1 MSTVI
6 QADFAPSAAAP
17 NGGAPRLLALLQDGI
32 SLVAI
37 LRQGA
42 RATEPASF
50 ATEILTLLQEYERHA
65 RNFGKNVE
73 DIENGK
79 YAFCALLDEVIMTSV
94 PEMRSMWERE
104 PLQLRLFG
112 EHLAGEGF
120 FLRLDK
126 LRLTPEKHLE
136 ALEVFHYALLLGF
149 RGRYLLEGSERLEY
163 LIAQLGREISHLR
176 GQAPAFA
183 PHAGLPARIAEA
195 VRELMPVSVLMAGLL
210 FLVVAVFTVYHVWLG
225 SETDAL
231 HPPATDTPATPENSA
246 TGADAPTGSP
256 SAPAATDTSVRPVVM
271 RYAGNA
277 GNADGLTFAQHAE
290 CNA

>member
-1 MSTVI
+1 
-6 QADFAPSAAAP
+6 
-17 NGGAPRLLALLQDGI
+17 
-32 SLVAI
+32 
-37 LRQGA
+37 
-42 RATEPASF
+42 
-50 ATEILTLLQEYERHA
+50 
-65 RNFGKNVE
+65 
-73 DIENGK
+73 
-79 YAFCALLDEVIMTSV
+79 
-94 PEMRSMWERE
+94 MWERE

-231 HPPATDTPATPENSA
+231 HPPATDTPAAPENSG
-246 TGADAPTGSP
+246 TDPDAPAGSP
-256 SAPAATDTSVRPVVM
+256 DAPAATDTSARTVVM

-277 GNADGLTFAQHAE
+277 GILIGLTFAQRAE